1 MLTKKEQAIN
11 KSYEAII
18 GVCILEII
26 LVVLLMIFVVLF
38 AYVSN
43 ATAHAVFKI
52 LIIIGIILV
61 GIPPFILLYIDYK
74 M

>member
-11 KSYEAII
+11 KSYDAMIR
-18 GVCILEII
+18 VCILEIV
-26 LVVLLMIFVVLF
+26 LVVLLMIFIVLF

-43 ATAHAVFKI
+43 ATAHVVFKI
-52 LIIIGIILV
+52 LIIIDIILV